1 MLRIR
6 IRHKS
11 PITAVRWRGAPGEDA
26 APTDRLGIAEEAG
39 PGVQQGRA
47 VPEVQPPGFP
57 AAGVESFACV
67 AEGQLRAVR

>member
-6 IRHKS
+6 IRHNS
-11 PITAVRWRGAPGEDA
+11 PVTAVRWRGAPGEDA
-26 APTDRLGIAEEAG
+26 APTHRLGIAEEAG

-47 VPEVQPPGFP
+47 VPEVQPPGFLG
-57 AAGVESFACV
+57 AAAESFARV